1 MAQLCLGLA
10 TSHLAH
16 IVNARALGDPRQV
29 AIFDAGFQ
37 RLAEALDEAAPD
49 VSLIISAEHV
59 NKFFIDNMPAFAI
72 GMFDEFAGPVESK
85 TRNFGIPYRRVPSA
99 IGFARH
105 LIELGLD
112 EGVDWAVIE
121 SWEVDHGFMAP
132 LFKLDPEGRH
142 PMVPVFVNG
151 ASPPLPS
158 PRRCYAVG
166 RWLADA
172 IARWDADKRVAIIAT
187 GGLSH
192 SVGSVQQG
200 WIDVRFRSPVP
211 RRFLRRTGRCPRRIV
226 GHRNPRH
233 RIGHRRDPKLD
244 HARRSLR
251 RPNRRAGH
259 VRAHQRLRHW
269 LRAGP
274 HSLAHV
280 LIDRRQFRQSIIDV
294 RLVPTKRRNS
304 GHFLTAAWGHLTEKG
319 LASAALRCGW
329 CTPNS

>member
-16 IVNARALGDPRQV
+16 IVNARALADPRQV

-99 IGFARH
+99 LGFARH

-200 WIDVRFRSPVP
+200 WIDVDFD
-211 RRFLRRTGRCPRRIV
+211 RRFLADFCAGRGDALAKLSDAEIRATGSATGEIRSWIMLAGAFAGRTAEEVMYEPIKGFDTGC
-226 GHRNPRH
+226 
-233 RIGHRRDPKLD
+233 
-244 HARRSLR
+244 AQ
-251 RPNRRAGH
+251 A
-259 VRAHQRLRHW
+259 
-269 LRAGP
+269 
-274 HSLAHV
+274 
-280 LIDRRQFRQSIIDV
+280 LIR
-294 RLVPTKRRNS
+294 
-304 GHFLTAAWGHLTEKG
+304 
-319 LASAALRCGW
+319 
-329 CTPNS
+329 